1 MRGYRAEI
9 RKMRD
14 ADVDGMTVL
23 VRVDYNVPLQDGT
36 VGDDERIRASLPTL
50 DALLNGGAKLVL
62 VTHLG
67 RPEGQHVPALRLD
80 PVAERLQELLGRP
93 VRKLADCI
101 GEAVRVAIDEAR
113 PGDVILLENVRFHRG
128 ETTNET
134 GFARELAG
142 LADLFVND
150 AFATLHRAHAS
161 TVGVADHLP
170 SYAGLLMQREIEALS
185 RLMDDPERPYVAI
198 IGGKKAR
205 SKLGPLRDLLGRV
218 DEILVGGGVAWT
230 FVRAMGG
237 SVGDSMLDE
246 DLLDDVQEIVRLAEE
261 RGVKI
266 HLPVDAV
273 VAEGLAEG
281 GQTQVVDARD
291 IPAAWMG
298 LDIGPETVRQFTE
311 RIDAAKTV
319 VWTGPM
325 GVFEQAAFAEGTKAV
340 AHALAASEAYSVIGG
355 GETGE
360 AVARLGLADRVSYVS
375 TGGGA
380 CLALLRG
387 KSLPAL
393 DALCVPSVA

>member
-1 MRGYRAEI
+1 MQ
-9 RKMRD
+9 D
-14 ADVDGMTVL
+14 TDVDGKTVL
-23 VRVDYNVPLQDGT
+23 VRVDYNVPVLDGT
-36 VGDDERIRASLPTL
+36 VGDDERIRASRPTL
-50 DALLNGGAKLVL
+50 DALFNDGAKLVL
-62 VTHLG
+62 VSHLG
-67 RPEGQHVPALRLD
+67 RPEGKPVPALRLD
-80 PVAERLQELLGRP
+80 PVAERLQELLDRP
-93 VRKLADCI
+93 VRKLTDCI
-101 GEAVRVAIDEAR
+101 GEAVRVAVAEAQ

-128 ETTNET
+128 ETTNEP

-142 LADLFVND
+142 MADLFVND

-185 RLMDDPERPYVAI
+185 RLMEDPKRPYVAI

-205 SKLGPLRDLLGRV
+205 SKLGPLRDLVRRV

-230 FVRAMGG
+230 FVKAMGG
-237 SVGDSMLDE
+237 SAGDSMVDE
-246 DLLDDVQEIVRLAEE
+246 DLLDIVQEIVQLAEE
-261 RGVKI
+261 RDVKI

-273 VAEGLAEG
+273 VAQELTETA
-281 GQTQVVDARD
+281 QTQVVDSGD

-298 LDIGPETVRQFTE
+298 LDIGPKTVERFTD
-311 RIDAAKTV
+311 RIAAAKTV
-319 VWTGPM
+319 VWMGPM
-325 GVFEQAAFAEGTKAV
+325 GAFEQTPFAEGTKAV
-340 AHALAASEAYSVIGG
+340 AQALATSEAYSVIGG

-360 AVARLGLADRVSYVS
+360 AIAGFGLADRISYIS

-393 DALCVPSVA
+393 DALCVSSAA